1 MVRTHFVARAI
12 FETFNL
18 GFLIL
23 LPIGLSDAR
32 AFRHHVTIDMTDPS
46 WRLNPSG
53 PAKIIDAKL

>member
-18 GFLIL
+18 GFL

-32 AFRHHVTIDMTDPS
+32 AFGHHVTIDMTDPS